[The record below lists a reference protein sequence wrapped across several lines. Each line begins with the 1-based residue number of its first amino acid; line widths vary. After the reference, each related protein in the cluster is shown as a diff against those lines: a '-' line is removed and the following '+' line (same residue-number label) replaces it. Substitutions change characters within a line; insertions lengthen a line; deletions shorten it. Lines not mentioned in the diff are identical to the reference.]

1 MPQDRRHFLASAAMA
16 GWAGAAQAAAGHGGT
31 GGSVSGGAGSSGPA
45 TVGAIGTL
53 PDLTFAQR
61 EPFLDRE
68 RASRV
73 LAAENLDA
81 LLVCQGRNV
90 FHVTNFFPLME
101 RMSLTATT
109 LALVPRDPARPV
121 ALIIPAFSYYY
132 IMADD
137 GLVPGVQPYVFTSPA
152 ADDQATAR

>member
-1 MPQDRRHFLASAAMA
+1 MSHDRRSFLATAAMA

-31 GGSVSGGAGSSGPA
+31 GGGVSEGATRSGPTTA
-45 TVGAIGTL
+45 GTAGAL
-53 PDLTFAQR
+53 PDLAFAQR

-68 RASRV
+68 RATRI
-73 LAAENLDA
+73 LTEENLDA

-121 ALIIPAFSYYY
+121 ATG
-132 IMADD
+132 D
-137 GLVPGVQPYVFTSPA
+137 
-152 ADDQATAR
+152 